1 MGERTASALIIG
13 KASISTADAAR
24 EQMEQAGFSAG
35 RA

>member
-1 MGERTASALIIG
+1 VQGIH
-13 KASISTADAAR
+13 STADAAR